1 VSDLSD
7 LHGPPAEEVLVGPE
21 TGLTE
26 EVLPGG
32 NMNAVVRIG
41 DTVHRDAGPWTTTV
55 HRLLDHLRGRGVPGL
70 PEPLGM
76 DGAGREVLTFLPGT
90 VPVYPM
96 PAWVWTD
103 EILTDAARLLRT
115 WHEASIGFDET
126 DAVWQSPRHEPVE
139 VIGHNDFSPH
149 NMVFADGRL
158 VGVIDVDMCSPG
170 SRVWDLSYLATRL
183 VPLTAGGP
191 DGSADVEELRRRIA
205 LLIDAY
211 GPFEGDLL
219 RTAHIRLIDL
229 ADFSDA
235 KAVELNKPHLRDE
248 AAYYR
253 AEADWLQAT
262 LLDAP

>member
-1 VSDLSD
+1 MSDVSDLQR
-7 LHGPPAEEVLVGPE
+7 HPAEGALIRLE
-21 TGLTE
+21 TGLAE

-32 NMNAVVRIG
+32 NMNAVVRVG

-55 HRLLDHLRGRGVPGL
+55 HRLLDHLRSRGVPGL
-70 PEPLGM
+70 PEPLGI
-76 DGAGREVLTFLPGT
+76 DDSGREVLTFLPGT
-90 VPVYPM
+90 VPTYPM

-103 EILTDAARLLRT
+103 QILTDAARLLHT
-115 WHEASIGFDET
+115 WHEASIGFEET

-149 NMVFADGRL
+149 NMVFTDGRL

-170 SRVWDLSYLATRL
+170 CRVWDLSYLATRL
-183 VPLTAGGP
+183 VPLTAGGS
-191 DGSADVEELRRRIA
+191 DGSADVDELRRRIA

-219 RTAHIRLIDL
+219 RTAHVRLIDL
-229 ADFSDA
+229 AEFSDV

-253 AEADWLQAT
+253 AEAAWLQAT
-262 LLDAP
+262 LLVDR

>member
-1 VSDLSD
+1 MSDVSDPD
-7 LHGPPAEEVLVGPE
+7 DAPPEVVLTGSE
-21 TGLTE
+21 RGLTE
-26 EVLPGG
+26 EVLAGG

-41 DTVHRDAGPWTTTV
+41 DTVHREAGPWTATV
-55 HRLLDHLRGRGVPGL
+55 HRLLDHLRTRGVPGL

-76 DGAGREVLTFLPGT
+76 DDAGREVLTFLPGT
-90 VPVYPM
+90 VPTYPM
-96 PAWVWTD
+96 PEWVWAD

-115 WHEASIGFDET
+115 WHEASIGFDQT

-170 SRVWDLSYLATRL
+170 CRVWDLSYLATRL
-183 VPLTAGGP
+183 VPLTAGGS

-205 LLIDAY
+205 LLVDAY

-219 RTAHIRLIDL
+219 RTAHVRLIDL
-229 ADFSDA
+229 AEFSEV
-235 KAVELNKPHLRDE
+235 KAVELDKPHLRDE

-253 AEADWLQAT
+253 AEADWLRAT
-262 LLDAP
+262 LLDRP

>member
-1 VSDLSD
+1 MSDLDDLPISDLSAYPG
-7 LHGPPAEEVLVGPE
+7 LGVPEEVLA
-21 TGLTE
+21 
-26 EVLPGG
+26 GG

-41 DTVHRDAGPWTTTV
+41 DTVHREAGPWTATV
-55 HRLLDHLRGRGVPGL
+55 HRLLDYLKNRGVRGL

-76 DGAGREVLTFLPGT
+76 DDAGREVLTFIPGV
-90 VPVYPM
+90 VPTYPM
-96 PAWVWTD
+96 PEWVWSD

-115 WHEASIGFDET
+115 WHEASIGFDER

-149 NMVFADGRL
+149 NMVFADGCL

-170 SRVWDLSYLATRL
+170 CRVWDLSYLATRL
-183 VPLTAGGP
+183 VPLTAGGG
-191 DGSADVEELRRRIA
+191 DGNADVDELRRRIA
-205 LLIDAY
+205 LLVDAY

-219 RTAHIRLIDL
+219 HTAYVRLIDL
-229 ADFSDA
+229 ADFSDV

-253 AEADWLQAT
+253 AEAAWLQAT
-262 LLDAP
+262 LLDRP